1 MALAENRVSGSTRIT
16 IRAKPEKS
24 ETKGEAPIT
33 IRIQTPRGTN
43 IRRVQNSV
51 TISLDWGAALELADA
66 LSDVV
71 RAVAFDDEEEATEWL
86 PEDAPCSW
94 NDRVKEGSE

>member
-1 MALAENRVSGSTRIT
+1 MTLTENRVSGTTRIT

-24 ETKGEAPIT
+24 ETEGEAPIS

-43 IRRVQNSV
+43 IRKVQNSV
-51 TISLDWGAALELADA
+51 TIALDWNAALELADA

-71 RAVAFDDEEEATEWL
+71 RAVAFDEEEATE
-86 PEDAPCSW
+86 
-94 NDRVKEGSE
+94 

>member
-1 MALAENRVSGSTRIT
+1 MPLAENRVSGATRIT
-16 IRAKPEKS
+16 VRAKPEKS
-24 ETKGEAPIT
+24 EIEGEAPIT

-51 TISLDWGAALELADA
+51 TIALDWSAALELADA

-71 RAVAFDDEEEATEWL
+71 RAVAFDEGKEATE
-86 PEDAPCSW
+86 
-94 NDRVKEGSE
+94 

>member
-16 IRAKPEKS
+16 VRAKPEKS
-24 ETKGEAPIT
+24 EIEGEAPIT
-33 IRIQTPRGTN
+33 IRVQTPRGTN

-51 TISLDWGAALELADA
+51 TIALDWNAALELADA

-71 RAVAFDDEEEATEWL
+71 RAVAFDVDEE
-86 PEDAPCSW
+86 
-94 NDRVKEGSE
+94 GSRWGRTSTTKPWPSSNPRI

>member
-1 MALAENRVSGSTRIT
+1 MPLSENRVSGATRIT
-16 IRAKPEKS
+16 VRAKPEKS
-24 ETKGEAPIT
+24 EIEGEAPIT

-51 TISLDWGAALELADA
+51 TIALDWKAALELADA

-71 RAVAFDDEEEATEWL
+71 RTVAFDDGEEA
-86 PEDAPCSW
+86 
-94 NDRVKEGSE
+94 KQ